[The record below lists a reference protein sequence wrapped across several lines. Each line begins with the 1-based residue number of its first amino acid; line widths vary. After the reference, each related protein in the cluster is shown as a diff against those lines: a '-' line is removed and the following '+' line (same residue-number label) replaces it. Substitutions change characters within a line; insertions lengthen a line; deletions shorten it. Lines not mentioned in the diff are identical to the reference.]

1 MAAVLTTSTEQ
12 ESSRVREAGRPT
24 VNQSTEFKPQ
34 QPVEREKTM
43 NLSYTGVKA
52 ALSKRK
58 TRWIVGGVLF
68 LGTATPSFAIFGLG
82 DIVFDP
88 TSYASLVSQLSTLT
102 SMYTTAKNQYSSMIQ
117 SAKSFSVK
125 SAWQTQLNQL
135 KNVNVANTFGETN
148 GLTAALNSD
157 STTTANTAW
166 KSSNVTLSP
175 DTTNLLSGQ
184 SVGSSTQLSQLAM
197 IEASDAASPDCI
209 NAVGSYRAA
218 RSNTKTAEQN
228 LQSQQLDGSD
238 ATNSEVEQLNLLNAG
253 QAQQMND
260 QQAQGSLQTCIAT
273 QVAIQNMQQRN
284 AAARDLNTAAYIR
297 QQNLTAPKHPE
308 NQGDTW
314 NNFLP

>member
-1 MAAVLTTSTEQ
+1 
-12 ESSRVREAGRPT
+12 
-24 VNQSTEFKPQ
+24 
-34 QPVEREKTM
+34 M

-52 ALSKRK
+52 ALSQRK

-102 SMYTTAKNQYSSMIQ
+102 NMYTTTKNQYSSMIQ
-117 SAKSFSVK
+117 SAKNFSVK
-125 SAWQTQLNQL
+125 SVWKTQLNQL

-166 KSSNVTLSP
+166 KSTNVTLTP
-175 DTTNLLSGQ
+175 DTTSLLSGKT
-184 SVGSSTQLSQLAM
+184 VGSSTQLSQLAM

-209 NAVGSYRAA
+209 NAVGSYRAVRGNA
-218 RSNTKTAEQN
+218 KTAEQT
-228 LQSQQLDGSD
+228 LQSQQLDGS
-238 ATNSEVEQLNLLNAG
+238 AETNSEVEQLNLLNAG

-297 QQNLTAPKHPE
+297 QQNITAPKHPE